1 MKGATRLNTDH
12 VTEKNPHK
20 ISFNY
25 KHGKVR
31 IFKRVIQGLGNPKF
45 IQFLIKPEDKLFF
58 IVGLEHREHDSFP
71 VAISQNKRNGGMVLN
86 GQRFIRK
93 ISEISGWSLEGT
105 YVVEGTYVEEMNMFK
120 FNLTNAVK
128 STANKEEN

>member
-71 VAISQNKRNGGMVLN
+71 VVIFQNKRNGGMVLN

-93 ISEISGWSLEGT
+93 ISEISGWLLEGT

>member
-1 MKGATRLNTDH
+1 MKGVMRLNTDH

-31 IFKRVIQGLGNPKF
+31 VFKKVIQGLGNPKF
-45 IQFLIKPEDKLFF
+45 IQFLINPEDQLFF

-71 VAISQNKRNGGMVLN
+71 VTISQNKNHGGMVLN

-105 YVVEGTYVEEMNMFK
+105 YVVGGTYVEEMNMFK
-120 FNLTNAVK
+120 FNLANAVK
-128 STANKEEN
+128 NTANKDET

>member
-1 MKGATRLNTDH
+1 MKGVMRLNTDH
-12 VTEKNPHK
+12 ATEKNPHK

-31 IFKRVIQGLGNPKF
+31 IFKRVIQSLGNPKF
-45 IQFLIKPEDKLFF
+45 IQFLIKPEEQLFF

-71 VAISQNKRNGGMVLN
+71 VVISQNKRNGGMVLN

-105 YVVEGTYVEEMNMFK
+105 YVVGGTYVEEMNMFK

-128 STANKEEN
+128 STANKDKT

>member
-1 MKGATRLNTDH
+1 MKGVMRLNTNH
-12 VTEKNPHK
+12 GTEKNPHK

-31 IFKRVIQGLGNPKF
+31 IFKRVIQSLGNPKF
-45 IQFLIKPEDKLFF
+45 IQFLIKPEDQLFF

-71 VAISQNKRNGGMVLN
+71 VVISQNKRNGGMVLN

-105 YVVEGTYVEEMNMFK
+105 YVVDGTYVEEMNMFK
-120 FNLTNAVK
+120 FNLANAVK
-128 STANKEEN
+128 NTANKDEA

>member
-1 MKGATRLNTDH
+1 MKGVMRLNTNH
-12 VTEKNPHK
+12 GTEKNPHK

-31 IFKRVIQGLGNPKF
+31 IFKRVIQSLGNPKF
-45 IQFLIKPEDKLFF
+45 IQFLIKPEEQLFF

-71 VAISQNKRNGGMVLN
+71 VVISQNKRNGGMVLN

-105 YVVEGTYVEEMNMFK
+105 YVVGGTYVEEMNMFK

-128 STANKEEN
+128 STANKDKT

>member
-58 IVGLEHREHDSFP
+58 IVGLEYREHDSFP
-71 VAISQNKRNGGMVLN
+71 VVISQNKRNGGMVLN

>member
-1 MKGATRLNTDH
+1 MKGEMSLNTDH
-12 VTEKNPHK
+12 TTEKNPHK

-25 KHGKVR
+25 KHGKLRV
-31 IFKRVIQGLGNPKF
+31 FKKVIQGLGNPKF

-71 VAISQNKRNGGMVLN
+71 VVISQNKRNGGMVLN

-128 STANKEEN
+128 STANKDET

>member
-1 MKGATRLNTDH
+1 MKGVMGLNTDH
-12 VTEKNPHK
+12 VTEKNPYK

-31 IFKRVIQGLGNPKF
+31 VYKKVIQGLGNPKF
-45 IQFLIKPEDKLFF
+45 IQFLIKPEDQLFF

-71 VAISQNKRNGGMVLN
+71 VVTSQNKQHGGMVLN

-93 ISEISGWSLEGT
+93 ISEISGWSLDGT
-105 YVVEGTYVEEMNMFK
+105 YVVDGTYVEEMNLFK
-120 FNLTNAVK
+120 FKLTDAVK
-128 STANKEEN
+128 STANKDET

>member
-1 MKGATRLNTDH
+1 MKGEMSLNTDH
-12 VTEKNPHK
+12 ATEKNPYK
-20 ISFNY
+20 ISFSY
-25 KHGKVR
+25 KYGKLRV
-31 IFKRVIQGLGNPKF
+31 FKKVIQGLGNPKF

-71 VAISQNKRNGGMVLN
+71 VVNSQNKQNGGMVLN

-105 YVVEGTYVEEMNMFK
+105 YVVDGTYVEEMNMFK
-120 FNLTNAVK
+120 FNLANAVK
-128 STANKEEN
+128 NTANKDEA

>member
-58 IVGLEHREHDSFP
+58 IVGLEYREHDSFP

-120 FNLTNAVK
+120 FNLTNEVK
-128 STANKEEN
+128 STANKDET

>member
-1 MKGATRLNTDH
+1 MKGVIRLNTDH
-12 VTEKNPHK
+12 ATEKSPHK

-31 IFKRVIQGLGNPKF
+31 IFKRVIQSLGNPKF
-45 IQFLIKPEDKLFF
+45 IQFLIKPEDQLFF

-71 VAISQNKRNGGMVLN
+71 VVISQNKRNGGMVLN

-105 YVVEGTYVEEMNMFK
+105 YVVGGTYVEEMNMFK
-120 FNLTNAVK
+120 FNLTNAAK
-128 STANKEEN
+128 STANKDKT